1 MGMGQYFQ
9 GLDDRL
15 VAQARNRETYARE
28 NAIAN
33 IRDGY
38 GKNMQGPGVQQAVQY
53 QQALSGG
60 ITDEQALQAAAAAQR
75 EYSVQNGGGW
85 RTPIESVNHAMANDA
100 AARYGYGAAAVGGAT
115 LGGAGMTAGAQKL
128 MDLMGLFEEAE
139 ETEVARDQPLTS

>member
-1 MGMGQYFQ
+1 MGMGGFFQ

-28 NAIAN
+28 NAIAD
-33 IRDGY
+33 IRGSYANNLEDDA
-38 GKNMQGPGVQQAVQY
+38 VQQR
-53 QQALSGG
+53 L
-60 ITDEQALQAAAAAQR
+60 EQAMLANPGMTQDQASHAAATAQR
-75 EYSVQNGGGW
+75 EQIMQDHGGW
-85 RTPIESVNHAMANDA
+85 RTPIQSVNHAMANDA
-100 AARYGYGAAAVGGAT
+100 AARYGYGAAAVGGVT